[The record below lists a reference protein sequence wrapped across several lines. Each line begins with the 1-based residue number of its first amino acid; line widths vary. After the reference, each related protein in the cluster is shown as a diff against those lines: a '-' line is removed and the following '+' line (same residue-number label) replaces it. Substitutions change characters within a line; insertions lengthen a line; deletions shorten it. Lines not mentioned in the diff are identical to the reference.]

1 MAGRFSWTRLPTR
14 PRRFKPSCCGCF
26 RRRRSN
32 GSGGNKSIKI
42 DVRVISATNQDLVE
56 LVKAKIFRQDLYYRL
71 TVLSLSLPP
80 LRERREDIPLL
91 VQHFVAV
98 SCKRHRQPVRQ
109 VSPDVMQALIQIGR
123 AHV

>member
-1 MAGRFSWTRLPTR
+1 M
-14 PRRFKPSCCGCF
+14 
-26 RRRRSN
+26 
-32 GSGGNKSIKI
+32 
-42 DVRVISATNQDLVE
+42 RVISATNQDLVE

-109 VSPDVMQALIQIGR
+109 VSPDVMQALIQ
-123 AHV
+123 ASWPL